1 MKTTTIK
8 FKFKKL
14 PNLKVYAG
22 KEAIKGASKVIF
34 DFSNMIGPES
44 RASKITIDWGD
55 GTPTLQKGKGVIFDY
70 RRDSIFDEV
79 LYGAIGGTVLTS
91 YSHEYFND
99 SQYYGKDFFA
109 KILITWEDG
118 TFTYIVQPITVFW
131 DSFYDDVQELSLL
144 STQVLP
150 LSTNDTFINFESKY
164 DKATL
169 IGSAKT
175 TGVPLVS
182 ATKVT
187 RIEELDPLGFGD
199 EGVMSTSTFN
209 NILFPVDGE
218 EKYLSIV
225 MGYDI
230 FSTCNTVIP
239 YYSIIPNKTTINEG
253 EEVTF
258 NIITENVP
266 DGTVLYF
273 ETSRSDL
280 TNTTGFVVIQ
290 NNFASF
296 VTAAINDNITE
307 GYTIFHVNLKVG
319 SLIGTIVA
327 TSVDVGIN
335 DTSTD
340 IPIIPDEVGIITFD
354 STQIVTFNNID
365 VFPY

>member
-14 PNLKVYAG
+14 PNVKVYAG
-22 KEAIKGASKVIF
+22 KEAIKGASSVSF

-55 GTPTLQKGKGVIFDY
+55 GSPVLAKGKDVVFDY

-131 DSFYDDVQELSLL
+131 DSFYDDVQEFSLL
-144 STQVLP
+144 STQILP
-150 LSTNDTFINFESKY
+150 VSTNETFISFESKY
-164 DKATL
+164 DRASL

-175 TGVPLVS
+175 SGTPLLS

-187 RIEELDPLGFGD
+187 KIEELDPIGFGD
-199 EGVMSTSTFN
+199 EGLLSTSTFD
-209 NILFPVDGE
+209 NIIFPFPDDD
-218 EKYLSIV
+218 KFISIV
-225 MGYDI
+225 MGYEI
-230 FSTCNTVIP
+230 YSTCNTIIP
-239 YYSIIPNKTTINEG
+239 YYSIIPSKTVIDEG

-266 DGTVLYF
+266 NDTVLYF

-280 TNTTGFVVIQ
+280 TNTTGFVIIQ
-290 NNFASF
+290 NNTASF
-296 VTAAINDNITE
+296 VTAAVQDNITE
-307 GYTIFHVNLKVG
+307 GYRVFNVKLHLG
-319 SLIGTIVA
+319 SSTGTVVA

-335 DTSTD
+335 DTSID
-340 IPIIPDEVGIITFD
+340 IPDPDIGIITFND
-354 STQIVTFNNID
+354 IQVVTFDNIEI
-365 VFPY
+365 FPL